1 MNADKYM
8 SYLLKKYLP
17 KNYEGKEYS
26 WKEFKRRHKIIDYL
40 FYKKFN
46 RRIPSIWKS
55 MNY

>member
-26 WKEFKRRHKIIDYL
+26 WKEFERRHKIIDYL

-46 RRIPSIWKS
+46 RRIPSI
-55 MNY
+55 